1 MLLKSKPKLSQPHRL
16 GDLIHFN
23 FLLQHGAIEFNSE
36 GKLVIHF
43 DKMPAVMHKILE
55 ETIAVQLSKS
65 PDKAKE
71 FIDKYSDWTD
81 LHEHIAKVQQDL
93 GIKCY
98 KDIRMHF

>member
-1 MLLKSKPKLSQPHRL
+1 
-16 GDLIHFN
+16 
-23 FLLQHGAIEFNSE
+23 
-36 GKLVIHF
+36 
-43 DKMPAVMHKILE
+43 MPAVMHKILE